1 MKINNSTI
9 KPGQLDS
16 MKNRELDNKAA
27 KPEAAAS
34 KVSSADIK
42 SASKVAMSSEAQ
54 AMNKAKA
61 LASADT
67 IDEAKVSRIQKLIDE
82 GKYNTD
88 ASAIADRLVDEH
100 LLLTE

>member
-16 MKNRELDNKAA
+16 MKNRELDNKA
-27 KPEAAAS
+27 KPEVNKSKAS
-34 KVSSADIK
+34 AADIK

>member
-1 MKINNSTI
+1 MKVNNSTI

-16 MKNRELDNKAA
+16 MKNRELDAKA
-27 KPEAAAS
+27 KPEAKAE

-67 IDEAKVSRIQKLIDE
+67 VDEAKVSRLQKLIDE
-82 GKYNTD
+82 GRYNTD